1 MDLLEQEFSLFPL
14 VWSGPSKIR
23 ASNYCLIPTVQ
34 ILTVH
39 CEIWSDAPDS
49 EACLIWRSK
58 MWPLLCVFLF
68 LILSP
73 DFTAAAV
80 AAVVVVR
87 GGGAGGDAVEDDNT
101 FFFFFFFFFL
111 FSLFRWRTFWSRM
124 WWRVRNFVILIRKHC
139 CCCSRGATIASR
151 V

>member
-14 VWSGPSKIR
+14 VWSGLSKIR
-23 ASNYCLIPTVQ
+23 AGNYGLIPTVQ

-49 EACLIWRSK
+49 EACLTWRSK

-73 DFTAAAV
+73 DFAAAV
-80 AAVVVVR
+80 AVAVVVVR
-87 GGGAGGDAVEDDNT
+87 GGGAGGDVVEDDNI
-101 FFFFFFFFFL
+101 FFSS
-111 FSLFRWRTFWSRM
+111 FSSSSCFPSLGEELSGRECDEGCK
-124 WWRVRNFVILIRKHC
+124 ILLSWLESI
-139 CCCSRGATIASR
+139 
-151 V
+151 VVVVVVEQQ

>member
-14 VWSGPSKIR
+14 VWSGLSKIR
-23 ASNYCLIPTVQ
+23 AGNYCLIPTVQ

-73 DFTAAAV
+73 DFTIAAAAV
-80 AAVVVVR
+80 VVVVR
-87 GGGAGGDAVEDDNT
+87 GGGAGGDVVEDDNI
-101 FFFFFFFFFL
+101 FFFFFL
-111 FSLFRWRTFWSRM
+111 YSLFRWTTLWSRV
-124 WWRVRNFVILIRKHC
+124 WWGVQNFVILIRKHC
-139 CCCSRGATIASR
+139 CCCSRGATIASK